1 MDRDIDIHQTI
12 QHFTLNLINMK
23 RGINANSRAAMHQVL
38 SYIYS
43 NKITKI
49 HTRGALDRMI
59 EIAKFPETRSFKSW
73 AGRSLVSGKVTA
85 YKNQQYDPIRETLI
99 KRGYLKQEHDGYRYH
114 YTVVKK

>member
-1 MDRDIDIHQTI
+1 
-12 QHFTLNLINMK
+12 MK
-23 RGINANSRAAMHQVL
+23 SGINTNSRAAMHQVL

-59 EIAKFPETRSFKSW
+59 EIAKFPETRNFKSW

-85 YKNQQYDPIRETLI
+85 FMNKQYDPIRWTLI
-99 KRGYLKQEHDGYRYH
+99 NKGYLKQEHDGYRYH

>member
-1 MDRDIDIHQTI
+1 
-12 QHFTLNLINMK
+12 MK
-23 RGINANSRAAMHQVL
+23 RGINSSSRAAMHKVL
-38 SYIYS
+38 AHIHS

-59 EIAKFPETRSFKSW
+59 EIAKFPELARFKSW

-99 KRGYLKQEHDGYRYH
+99 NKGYLKQEHDGYRYH

>member
-1 MDRDIDIHQTI
+1 
-12 QHFTLNLINMK
+12 MK

-59 EIAKFPETRSFKSW
+59 EIAKFPELARFKSW
-73 AGRSLVSGKVTA
+73 EGRSLISGKVTA

-99 KRGYLKQEHDGYRYH
+99 NKGYLTQEHDGYRYH

>member
-1 MDRDIDIHQTI
+1 
-12 QHFTLNLINMK
+12 MK

-43 NKITKI
+43 NKMIKI

-59 EIAKFPETRSFKSW
+59 EIAKFPETRNFKSW

-85 YKNQQYDPIRETLI
+85 YMNKQYDPIRWALI
-99 KRGYLKQEHDGYRYH
+99 NKGYLKQEHDGYRYH

>member
-1 MDRDIDIHQTI
+1 
-12 QHFTLNLINMK
+12 MK
-23 RGINANSRAAMHQVL
+23 RGINSKSTADMHQVL

-59 EIAKFPETRSFKSW
+59 EMVKFPETRFFKLW
-73 AGRSLVSGKVTA
+73 GGRSLVSGKVTA

-99 KRGYLKQEHDGYRYH
+99 KRGYLKQEYDGYRYH

>member
-1 MDRDIDIHQTI
+1 
-12 QHFTLNLINMK
+12 MK
-23 RGINANSRAAMHQVL
+23 RGINSKSRSEAHEVL

-59 EIAKFPETRSFKSW
+59 EMVKFPETRFFKSW
-73 AGRSLVSGKVTA
+73 GRTSLLSGKITA
-85 YKNQQYDPIRETLI
+85 YKNQQYDPIRWYLI
-99 KRGYLKQEHDGYRYH
+99 NKGYLKQEFDGYRYH

>member
-1 MDRDIDIHQTI
+1 
-12 QHFTLNLINMK
+12 MK
-23 RGINANSRAAMHQVL
+23 RGLNANSRAAMHQVL

-59 EIAKFPETRSFKSW
+59 EIAKFPETRNFKSW
-73 AGRSLVSGKVTA
+73 GGRSLVSGKVTA